1 MDTNQCILEAL
12 KIATDTKA
20 FELGEHLLHRAPI
33 LFQEHFPGRKAVII
47 ADRNTWNAAG
57 EAVFGYMQ
65 AAGVPCE
72 CHLIEEEEFHADW
85 PYVERLD
92 NVLDR
97 TGAVAVA
104 VGSGVINDLC
114 KLASFH
120 HGQSYMCVATA
131 ASVDGYSSSGAVVTQ
146 DGAKINVETHAP
158 LVILADV
165 NVLAAAPKEMTAAG
179 YADLAAKVPAGAE
192 WMIAD
197 LFGTEPIQ
205 PAAWHVLQDVLDD
218 LIADPAGTAAG
229 NPDAIASLFAGLTLS
244 GIAMQAAKSSRPASC
259 TEHLFSHVL
268 DMTHHRYK
276 GKFQSHGFQV
286 AIGTLTMC
294 AFFDEFF
301 KMDLS
306 TLDVDACVAAWPT
319 LEEEQQRAIALFKD
333 FPVPMLGYTEITKKY
348 NDRDTVRV
356 QLTRVKENWPDF
368 KAKLQAQCYTFEKMR
383 ALFAAAGAPTDPE
396 QIGVSRRQLRS
407 MVDLTQ
413 LLRWRINLL
422 DLAKRAGI
430 YDKLVARV
438 FGKGGAWEID

>member
-286 AIGTLTMC
+286 AVGTLTMC

>member
-229 NPDAIASLFAGLTLS
+229 KPDAIASLFAGLTLS

-306 TLDVDACVAAWPT
+306 TLDVEACVAAWPS

-348 NDRDTVRV
+348 NDKDTVRV

>member
-286 AIGTLTMC
+286 AVGTLTMC

-348 NDRDTVRV
+348 NDKDTVRV